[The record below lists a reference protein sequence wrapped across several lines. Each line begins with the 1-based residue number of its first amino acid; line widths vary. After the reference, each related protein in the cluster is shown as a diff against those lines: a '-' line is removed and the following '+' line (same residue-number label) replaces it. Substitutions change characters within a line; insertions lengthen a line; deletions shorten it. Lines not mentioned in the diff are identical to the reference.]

1 MSSARAPA
9 SRWSKAM
16 VAPASAASTAAWS
29 AIWRM
34 MPPGDVEREGEP
46 LEIEPL
52 GADRRR
58 NRLLPDPQPIGG
70 RGPREGD
77 VEAQPSRESGIDIL
91 GMIGGQDRETRELL
105 HALEQIGDLDVGV
118 AVVRIADGA
127 SLAEQCVGLVE
138 EKHGAGALGLVED
151 DVEVLL
157 GLADVFRDDLREVD
171 GKEIGCELGGDGMGG
186 HRLAGTALPG
196 EQRGDALRVDER
208 AEAPIVEHLAA
219 EADML
224 DQRAQLGLWLLR
236 KDDAVEARERPIVGA
251 GIRLQPPGEARQPR
265 GRHAPEAGQPILGLG
280 PRRATAL
287 GRRG

>member
-34 MPPGDVEREGEP
+34 MPPVTSS
-46 LEIEPL
+46 
-52 GADRRR
+52 AKAS
-58 NRLLPDPQPIGG
+58 RLRSSHSARIGG

-138 EKHGAGALGLVED
+138 EKHGAGALGVVED

-157 GLADVFRDDLREVD
+157 GLADVFRDDLRE
-171 GKEIGCELGGDGMGG
+171 GREL
-186 HRLAGTALPG
+186 
-196 EQRGDALRVDER
+196 
-208 AEAPIVEHLAA
+208 
-219 EADML
+219 
-224 DQRAQLGLWLLR
+224 
-236 KDDAVEARERPIVGA
+236 
-251 GIRLQPPGEARQPR
+251 
-265 GRHAPEAGQPILGLG
+265 
-280 PRRATAL
+280 
-287 GRRG
+287 